1 MLPTQHSG
9 DQFAVIGGNERS
21 GPQRGRVAPA
31 GSLDQFIL
39 ACGAL
44 FQRDL
49 PPLLDALFDKVD
61 DALYD
66 LADKA
71 GSDRHY
77 ARYFDA
83 MRLLRRQGRAVK
95 TAFLQQLRRT
105 GDLTAGGRVEPDSC
119 SLDSI
124 HLEDFALVEEAE
136 LEESLAIGNLV
147 SKAESR
153 YHQQLQ
159 DLGCYFGQLLG
170 RRTLAVRSNPLG
182 PMAICD
188 AFAAAL
194 RPLSELE
201 LAIKLV
207 IYKLFDNQ
215 VMDHLGA
222 LYDQC
227 LALAPAQGLT
237 LSQVQ
242 RSANPR
248 SPQQGTPDATPALV
262 PAASVPRE
270 MAGGS
275 NAGVSFHQLC
285 ALLDQRREPQ
295 ALAGTG
301 GGTRVPVETSELM
314 AILSQLQGALGH
326 SYPGQFR
333 PQEVRA
339 QLESAVAGPLRRPDK
354 PRRSLGALDEDTLDL
369 VLLLFEAIA
378 KGSDLPGQIKAQ
390 IGRLQIPYVKVA
402 VLDKTFFDRTDHPAR
417 RLLNRLADAAIGWAD
432 DEPQTP
438 DSLYGR
444 IEHIADRII
453 GEFERDLTLF
463 EQLDAEFAAYCGGEL
478 ARVRIQEANVCASAA
493 GKDGMA
499 GARRKA
505 QRAIAERLE
514 RAPGVPA
521 VVESLLHEGWSEVLL
536 AAYLSGG
543 GGGKEW
549 RTAVDVIDRLLWS
562 IQPKVE
568 DDERRALVR
577 SVPELL
583 RSLRVGLTGVGFDQR
598 ILARWFRELQ
608 PLHMAAL
615 RGRAGTGT
623 SAADTRPASL
633 SQVSPTKSADRGAAA
648 TPGGGRPDRPSD
660 SASLLRRLAPG
671 SWVELVRDDARR
683 IRIKLLWVSA
693 DGDRFVFVHRRGE
706 AGPELGRRDLE
717 TLLEFGLATI
727 LRSADDPPL
736 VDRALAALAVT
747 LNR

>member
-1 MLPTQHSG
+1 
-9 DQFAVIGGNERS
+9 
-21 GPQRGRVAPA
+21 
-31 GSLDQFIL
+31 
-39 ACGAL
+39 
-44 FQRDL
+44 
-49 PPLLDALFDKVD
+49 
-61 DALYD
+61 
-66 LADKA
+66 
-71 GSDRHY
+71 
-77 ARYFDA
+77 
-83 MRLLRRQGRAVK
+83 
-95 TAFLQQLRRT
+95 
-105 GDLTAGGRVEPDSC
+105 
-119 SLDSI
+119 
-124 HLEDFALVEEAE
+124 
-136 LEESLAIGNLV
+136 
-147 SKAESR
+147 
-153 YHQQLQ
+153 
-159 DLGCYFGQLLG
+159 
-170 RRTLAVRSNPLG
+170 
-182 PMAICD
+182 
-188 AFAAAL
+188 
-194 RPLSELE
+194 
-201 LAIKLV
+201 
-207 IYKLFDNQ
+207 
-215 VMDHLGA
+215 
-222 LYDQC
+222 
-227 LALAPAQGLT
+227 
-237 LSQVQ
+237 
-242 RSANPR
+242 
-248 SPQQGTPDATPALV
+248 
-262 PAASVPRE
+262 
-270 MAGGS
+270 
-275 NAGVSFHQLC
+275 
-285 ALLDQRREPQ
+285 
-295 ALAGTG
+295 
-301 GGTRVPVETSELM
+301 
-314 AILSQLQGALGH
+314 
-326 SYPGQFR
+326 
-333 PQEVRA
+333 
-339 QLESAVAGPLRRPDK
+339 LESAVAGPLRRPDK

-499 GARRKA
+499 GARRRA

-521 VVESLLHEGWSEVLL
+521 VVESLLHEGWSEVLI

-583 RSLRVGLTGVGFDQR
+583 RSLRVGLTAVGFDQR

-615 RGRAGTGT
+615 RGRAGTA
-623 SAADTRPASL
+623 AADTGPAL
-633 SQVSPTKSADRGAAA
+633 PPQPSPTRVADRGAAA
-648 TPGGGRPDRPSD
+648 TTDRRRPDRPSE
-660 SASLLRRLAPG
+660 SASSLRRLAPG
-671 SWVELVRDDARR
+671 SWVELVRDDVRR
-683 IRIKLLWVSA
+683 IRIKLVWVSA
-693 DGDRFVFVHRRGE
+693 DGDRFVFVDRRGE
-706 AGPELGRRDLE
+706 AGPELGLRDLA
-717 TLLEFGLATI
+717 TLLEYGLATI